1 MSKLSSLSQ
10 GGTVLLLSLLAASLL
25 ICPAVGYAG
34 ADGPQKGIIPDGGG
48 QEYYG
53 TESARGG
60 NGGLGGEEDRAA
72 PSILNSPPQ
81 ELLLQIYLVCQSLG
95 LSL

>member
-1 MSKLSSLSQ
+1 MSKLSSLRL
-10 GGTVLLLSLLAASLL
+10 GGAVVLLSLLAVSFL

-34 ADGPQKGIIPDGGG
+34 WDGPQKGVTPDGGG
-48 QEYYG
+48 GEYYG

-60 NGGLGGEEDRAA
+60 NGGLRGEEDQAA

-81 ELLLQIYLVCQSLG
+81 ELLLQIYLICQSLW

>member
-1 MSKLSSLSQ
+1 MMKLSSLTS
-10 GGTVLLLSLLAASLL
+10 GGTVVLLSLLVVSLL

-34 ADGPQKGIIPDGGG
+34 GEGAEEGVSPDGGG
-48 QEYYG
+48 QDYAG
-53 TESARGG
+53 TDSAPGG
-60 NGGLGGEEDRAA
+60 GGFLGGREQGPAF
-72 PSILNSPPQ
+72 SLSSLPQ

>member
-1 MSKLSSLSQ
+1 MSKLSSLTS
-10 GGTVLLLSLLAASLL
+10 GGTVVLLSLLVVSLL

-34 ADGPQKGIIPDGGG
+34 ADGPQGGILPDGGG

-53 TESARGG
+53 TESDPGAGG
-60 NGGLGGEEDRAA
+60 FLGGEDKASPSSLRA
-72 PSILNSPPQ
+72 LPQ

>member
-1 MSKLSSLSQ
+1 
-10 GGTVLLLSLLAASLL
+10 LSLLAASLL

-53 TESARGG
+53 TESDPGG
-60 NGGLGGEEDRAA
+60 GGFLRGEEQD
-72 PSILNSPPQ
+72 PSSSLNLSPQ

>member
-48 QEYYG
+48 QDYYG
-53 TESARGG
+53 TESDPGG
-60 NGGLGGEEDRAA
+60 GGFLRGEEQGRH
-72 PSILNSPPQ
+72 SYLNSLPQ

>member
-1 MSKLSSLSQ
+1 MSKLSSLRL
-10 GGTVLLLSLLAASLL
+10 GGAVVLLSLLAVSFL

-34 ADGPQKGIIPDGGG
+34 WDGPRKGIIPDGGG

-53 TESARGG
+53 TESAPGG
-60 NGGLGGEEDRAA
+60 NGGLRGEEAQAA

-81 ELLLQIYLVCQSLG
+81 ELLLQIYLICQSLW

>member
-1 MSKLSSLSQ
+1 MSKLSGLSQ

-34 ADGPQKGIIPDGGG
+34 ADGPQKGIAPDGAGG
-48 QEYYG
+48 ERYS
-53 TESARGG
+53 TESAPGGGGFVRGG
-60 NGGLGGEEDRAA
+60 EQGP
-72 PSILNSPPQ
+72 PSLLNSSPQ
-81 ELLLQIYLVCQSLG
+81 ELLLQIYLVCQFLG